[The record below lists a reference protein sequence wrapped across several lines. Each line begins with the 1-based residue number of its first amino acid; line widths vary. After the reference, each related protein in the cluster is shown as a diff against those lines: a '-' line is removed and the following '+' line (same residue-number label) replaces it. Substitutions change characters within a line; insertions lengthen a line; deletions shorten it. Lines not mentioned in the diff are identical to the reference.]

1 MFALNLYTTD
11 SMPKSQRLMSTVK
24 RSMPGSMTPDG
35 HGHPPRRAA
44 LHNLGCKVN
53 SYELD
58 VMAQELRAAGWEIV
72 PFEETAEVYIVNT
85 CTVTGIAD
93 RKSRQMLHRAKHTNP
108 EALVVAA
115 GCYVETD
122 RAKLDGDPLVDLC
135 IGNAQKTAIAQI
147 LQEVLRERGAGSG
160 PPDPS
165 ETAHSEKRTA
175 ADSGRKADV
184 PSRGNEDSRSA
195 KAAPQLAAPG
205 RTRADIKI
213 QDGCNMFCTYCII
226 PYARGRIRS
235 RDPEEVVCE
244 VRTLAQSGVK
254 EVVLTGIHISSYGK
268 EWGRRAAA
276 GTGKDGEGK
285 DGPLREETPDPG
297 RELLQLLTRLQMIA
311 GLRRIRLGSLEPRII
326 TEEFVQGLS
335 RLSKICPHFHLS
347 LQSGCDETLRR
358 MNRHYTVQEY
368 RESVQLLRQYY
379 DRPAITTDIIA
390 GFPGETPEE
399 FEQTVEF
406 VREIGFYQIHV
417 FKYSP
422 RKGTPA
428 VKFPH
433 PCTDSEK
440 TQRSHILLDLTKTQ
454 AAAYRRSFF
463 GGQEEI
469 LLEDEME
476 IQGKRYYAGHT
487 TRYIEALVPAQGHCS
502 GEFVSGV
509 LGPGPEG
516 TEYPVLLVQS
526 PPGIE

>member
-1 MFALNLYTTD
+1 M
-11 SMPKSQRLMSTVK
+11 
-24 RSMPGSMTPDG
+24 
-35 HGHPPRRAA
+35 PPRRYLRPSDAGEYHRHMSHKAA

-72 PFEETAEVYIVNT
+72 PFEEKADVYVVNT
-85 CTVTGIAD
+85 CTVTSIAD
-93 RKSRQMLHRAKHTNP
+93 RKSRQMLHRAKHVNP
-108 EALVVAA
+108 DALVVAV

-122 RAKLDGDPLVDLC
+122 RLKLEQDPLVDLC
-135 IGNAQKTAIAQI
+135 IGNADKTRIAQI
-147 LQEVLRERGAGSG
+147 LKERPRDIHA
-160 PPDPS
+160 PKARPDK
-165 ETAHSEKRTA
+165 TA
-175 ADSGRKADV
+175 
-184 PSRGNEDSRSA
+184 
-195 KAAPQLAAPG
+195 AAPQLTSPG

-213 QDGCNMFCTYCII
+213 QDGCNMYCTYCII
-226 PYARGRIRS
+226 PYARGKLNS
-235 RDPEEVVCE
+235 RAPEDIVREVSE
-244 VRTLAQSGVK
+244 LAASGVR

-268 EWGRRAAA
+268 EWHQR
-276 GTGKDGEGK
+276 GTASGSVVHEDRNAMPERHGVPNPGK
-285 DGPLREETPDPG
+285 
-297 RELLQLLTRLQMIA
+297 ELLQLLTRLQMIA

-368 RESVQLLRQYY
+368 RESVLLLRQYY

-390 GFPGETPEE
+390 GFPGETREK

-433 PCTDSEK
+433 QCTDSEK
-440 TQRSHILLDLTKTQ
+440 TQRSHILLDLTQAQ

-463 GGQEEI
+463 GGKEEI
-469 LLEDEME
+469 LLEEEME
-476 IQGKRYYAGHT
+476 IQGKRYFTGHT
-487 TRYIEALVPAQGHCS
+487 MRYIEVLVPAAGHAG

-516 TEYPVLLVQS
+516 TEYAELFVQS
-526 PPGIE
+526 PPAIG